1 MTPGHSVSHAHT
13 ALLLSLL
20 AALLEAGSLQLVRR
34 RHGDWR
40 ACLAATGE
48 RLQRCM
54 LNRYVGFCLAA
65 GFLALLAQHRVA
77 AISMQQ
83 WWSWPL
89 LIVAQDFCYYWLHR
103 ADHRERRL
111 WAMHALQHCR
121 DARNFSA
128 AYRLGWTSGVSGSV
142 LFFAPLLWCGFPPLA
157 VLGAVALNLLYR
169 FCLRIELLPRL
180 GPLQWLFNTPH
191 QHRMHLAGNPEC
203 VDRNF
208 GGMLIV
214 FDRLFGTHADK
225 PLGRLG
231 WTRRCALPT
240 PR

>member
-1 MTPGHSVSHAHT
+1 MTLGHSMPHAHT

-20 AALLEAGSLQLVRR
+20 AALLAGSLQLIRL
-34 RHGDWR
+34 RHGNWH

-48 RLQRCM
+48 ALQRYV
-54 LNRYVGFCLAA
+54 LNRYVGYCLAT
-65 GFLALLAQHRVA
+65 GFVALMAQQRLTE
-77 AISMQQ
+77 IPMQQ

-103 ADHRERRL
+103 FDHRERRQ
-111 WAMHALQHCR
+111 WVTHALRHCR
-121 DARNFSA
+121 DAQTFSA
-128 AYRLGWTSGVSGSV
+128 AYRLGLTSGLSGSA

-169 FCLRIELLPRL
+169 CCLRMELLPRL

-191 QHRMHLAGNPEC
+191 QHRLHLAGNPEC

-208 GGMLIV
+208 GGMLSV
-214 FDRLFGTHADK
+214 FDRLFRTHATSR
-225 PLGRLG
+225 PVRFGLPRS
-231 WTRRCALPT
+231 CAVSA